1 MRFRFPILATLV
13 SAGLILAVGE
23 SMDDSLQSL
32 KDAVAKKDTAQIKTF
47 ALQTYDQASKITAG
61 PAPETEIDKEKVTE
75 AKEAQDY
82 VEYALYNSTLEAE
95 NAAKI
100 DLFETLHQ
108 VNPKSKYLEDGYTYY
123 FLALTSAGESAK
135 IPAIAEKALKD
146 LPSSPALL
154 ETMMNLTAQKNQTA
168 ASAAYAQRLIVAL
181 GKRSKSEIMSEPEW
195 QKRRSAMLGL
205 AHMIS
210 GVSLVA
216 ADKNY
221 RADQELRAAL
231 PLVTE
236 DAQRATVLFNLAMA
250 NYRLGSVG
258 LSKAQVLE
266 AAKFSQQ
273 CAAIQSPFQGQCAHN
288 VAAMKNYAATMR

>member
-1 MRFRFPILATLV
+1 MSAGFILA
-13 SAGLILAVGE
+13 AGETI
-23 SMDDSLQSL
+23 DDSLQSL
-32 KDAVAKKDTAQIKTF
+32 KDAVAKKDTAQIKTLSV
-47 ALQTYDQASKITAG
+47 AVSDQAGKILSG
-61 PAPETEIDKEKVTE
+61 PAPETEIDKEKVNE

-82 VEYALYNSTLEAE
+82 AEYALYNSTLDAD

-100 DLFETLHQ
+100 DLFATLQQ

-123 FLALTSAGESAK
+123 FAALISAGDSAK
-135 IPAIAEKALKD
+135 VPGMAEKALKD

-181 GKRSKSEIMSEPEW
+181 GKRTKSDIMPEADW
-195 QKRRSAMLGL
+195 QRRRNEMLGR
-205 AHMIS
+205 AHMIN
-210 GVSLVA
+210 GLSLVA
-216 ADKNY
+216 QDKNY

-236 DAQRATVLFNLAMA
+236 EIQKAAILFNLALA
-250 NYRLGSVG
+250 NYNLGRVG
-258 LSKAQVLE
+258 LNKGQVLE

-273 CAAIQSPFQGQCAHN
+273 CAAIKSQYQDTCARN
-288 VAAMKNYAATMR
+288 VTAMKNYATTMH